1 MKIAFRTKKIR
12 TICEKQLIAEKT
24 LGIEAASY
32 LRARLEDINS
42 AKCLSDLIAGS
53 PRELENGVIQVKL
66 GEDFI
71 LKIKSNH
78 AKKPLRKDKKLDWD
92 RVKRIQILEIGET
105 SA

>member
-1 MKIAFRTKKIR
+1 MKIAYRTQKIR
-12 TICEKQLIAEKT
+12 TICEKQLIAEET
-24 LGIEAASY
+24 LGIKTASY

-53 PRELENGVIQVKL
+53 PKELENGVIQVNL
-66 GEDFI
+66 GNGHI

-78 AKKPLRKDKKLDWD
+78 PKKPLRKDKKLDWD

-105 SA
+105 NA

>member
-1 MKIAFRTKKIR
+1 MKIAYRTKKIR
-12 TICEKQLIAEKT
+12 TICEKQPIAEKT
-24 LGIEAASY
+24 FGIEAASY

-53 PRELENGVIQVKL
+53 PRELENGVIQVSL
-66 GEDFI
+66 GKGHI

-78 AKKPLRKDKKLDWD
+78 PKKPVRKDKNLDWD
-92 RVKRIQILEIGET
+92 KVKRIQIVEIGGT